1 MFRHCPRSRDV
12 YRQTGTNHTTEHL
25 MQPEEMKWRGLW
37 SSESRFQSISA
48 CARGEPGVRDSRGQ
62 RVFS

>member
-1 MFRHCPRSRDV
+1 
-12 YRQTGTNHTTEHL
+12 

-37 SSESRFQSISA
+37 SSESMFQSISA